1 MKPGSQLGQKAKAV
15 LECLRKHGPLNR
27 LDLERILAIAPL
39 SVPINGMNAVG
50 YIVSGAGGKY
60 TITRA
65 GRVALG
71 EALEITAPKSYRY
84 CNGTMTSV
92 YNPARDGVSRIG
104 LARV

>member
-27 LDLERILAIAPL
+27 LDLERILSIAPL
-39 SVPINGMNAVG
+39 FTPINGMLGRG
-50 YIVSGAGGKY
+50 YILNGTGKY

-71 EALEITAPKSYRY
+71 EALELAAPKSFRY

-92 YNPARDGVSRIG
+92 YDPATDRVSRIG
-104 LARV
+104 LAQI

>member
-39 SVPINGMNAVG
+39 FTPINGMLGRG
-50 YIVSGAGGKY
+50 YILNGAGKY

-71 EALEITAPKSYRY
+71 EALEITAPKSFRY

-92 YNPARDGVSRIG
+92 YNPATDGVSRIG